1 MGDLIHKLPM
11 DEIQVTIEEK
21 DGLKMLFGNAPPPP
35 APPAPMPPAP
45 MPAPPAAP
53 VAAPVVPQAPPPE
66 TVTESTYSKMSKELM
81 VILLTAGIFFLFSIP
96 MIDGVLNTFIPLC
109 KNSWIVRNS
118 VKAVIFGL
126 IVWIFVNRNY
136 L

>member
-35 APPAPMPPAP
+35 API
-45 MPAPPAAP
+45 PPAAP
-53 VAAPVVPQAPPPE
+53 PSPPAASVVAPAPPPE

>member
-35 APPAPMPPAP
+35 API
-45 MPAPPAAP
+45 PAPPAAAP
-53 VAAPVVPQAPPPE
+53 PSPPMPPAASVVAPAPPPE
-66 TVTESTYSKMSKELM
+66 TVTESTYTRMSKELM

>member
-35 APPAPMPPAP
+35 PPPPPAPLPQAQ
-45 MPAPPAAP
+45 APPQP
-53 VAAPVVPQAPPPE
+53 QPQPQAPQP
-66 TVTESTYSKMSKELM
+66 VESTYAKMSREVM
-81 VILLTAGIFFLFSIP
+81 VILLMAGIFFLFSIP
-96 MIDGVLNTFIPLC
+96 MIDGILNTFVPLC

-118 VKAVIFGL
+118 VKAIVFGL
-126 IVWIFVNRNY
+126 ITWIFVNRNY

>member
-21 DGLKMLFGNAPPPP
+21 DGLKMLFGNPPSPSPLPVSPPPSTI
-35 APPAPMPPAP
+35 ASL
-45 MPAPPAAP
+45 
-53 VAAPVVPQAPPPE
+53 PQAPAPSSSSPE
-66 TVTESTYSKMSKELM
+66 VSTYVKMSREFM
-81 VILLTAGIFFLFSIP
+81 AILLTAGIFFLFSIP
-96 MIDGVLNTFIPLC
+96 MIDGILNTFVPLC

-118 VKAVIFGL
+118 VKAIVFGL
-126 IVWIFVNRNY
+126 IIWIFVNRNY